1 MIDREILLILTGG
14 LIGALSS
21 LLTLLV
27 VYALE
32 GMRLRRQWQ
41 REDQLQL
48 RQNRAQIEELLR
60 KANETKEAQDDVESE
75 V

>member
-1 MIDREILLILTGG
+1 VIDRDILLILTGG

-60 KANETKEAQDDVESE
+60 EATQTKETPEDVESK

>member
-1 MIDREILLILTGG
+1 MIDRDILLILTGG

-60 KANETKEAQDDVESE
+60 EATQTKETPEDVESK